1 MVELLKSTVSVS
13 QSLYFIRKSFIVLM
27 GELLYTCCTVI
38 VMLHGKVE
46 EKVNALAHV
55 QYHGTL
61 SLSLIFSVHMY
72 ICNKHNNQTK
82 QRMLWCRCWYCFAH
96 VGRDPFNQIF
106 RKFWSKTEWISLVQT
121 EKFRKSGSIFRNT
134 KWVPNSAFSV
144 ETVECTVKFTI
155 TNETEDHTF
164 LLPSHAPGFK

>member
-13 QSLYFIRKSFIVLM
+13 HSLYFIRKSFIVLM

-72 ICNKHNNQTK
+72 ICNKHNNQAK

-106 RKFWSKTEWISLVQT
+106 RKFWSKTEWISSVQT
-121 EKFRKSGSIFRNT
+121 EKFRNSRPTFRAGPLFRLDRSDRNSLFHSIFLTDFQFLANT
-134 KWVPNSAFSV
+134 LLF
-144 ETVECTVKFTI
+144 I
-155 TNETEDHTF
+155 TFHRCY
-164 LLPSHAPGFK
+164 